1 MKISIFIIS
10 NVFPILFAE
19 NVFHLCKLLV
29 PRSTYSADAWR
40 FWFSRF
46 DWKQQKA
53 AKYAFDRLVFCFLEN
68 FSFLE
73 IITQTSRL
81 FIPYNWGFA
90 EAKVTLKISSSLF
103 HQNFSAE
110 IVREI
115 WQRFPYFVV
124 DGKCWIIGEYWIF
137 SAPQNL
143 NCWLKLIKSLNGL
156 LQEVR
161 AENTIPLRI
170 YSIAQCC
177 RCQLKVALN
186 RTSSDQSCH
195 AISKNIC
202 WDHSNQEKY

>member
-1 MKISIFIIS
+1 M
-10 NVFPILFAE
+10 
-19 NVFHLCKLLV
+19 
-29 PRSTYSADAWR
+29 
-40 FWFSRF
+40 
-46 DWKQQKA
+46 
-53 AKYAFDRLVFCFLEN
+53 FCFLEN

-170 YSIAQCC
+170 FSIAQCS

-186 RTSSDQSCH
+186 QTKLSASRLLNYSDFD
-195 AISKNIC
+195 KWIC
-202 WDHSNQEKY
+202 SYLPWQNCWKMCCRL

>member
-1 MKISIFIIS
+1 M
-10 NVFPILFAE
+10 
-19 NVFHLCKLLV
+19 
-29 PRSTYSADAWR
+29 
-40 FWFSRF
+40 
-46 DWKQQKA
+46 
-53 AKYAFDRLVFCFLEN
+53 FCFLEN

-161 AENTIPLRI
+161 
-170 YSIAQCC
+170 
-177 RCQLKVALN
+177 V
-186 RTSSDQSCH
+186 
-195 AISKNIC
+195 SKNIC
-202 WDHSNQEKY
+202 LNMFGSKEPREILVLWFSNSNFAILSIICSCSSNGRIICSCSNYLKHIFVVAIGG